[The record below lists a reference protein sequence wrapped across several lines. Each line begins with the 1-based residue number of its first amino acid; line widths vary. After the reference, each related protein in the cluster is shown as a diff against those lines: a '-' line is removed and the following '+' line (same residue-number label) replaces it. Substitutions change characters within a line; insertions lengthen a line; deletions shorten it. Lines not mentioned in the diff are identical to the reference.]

1 MNHNTYMKHYGLM
14 GIFMI
19 IAGFLS
25 TMNVWANSMD
35 DIRLSLN
42 DIYMVGLMTSWM
54 FVFMAVYDRNI
65 LYSLLSFLSAIFFLL
80 CIRYQL
86 FITERQFL
94 LGMIP
99 HHSMAIHM
107 SKQLSKRQN
116 TIPDLLDSIQST
128 QAEEIQFMKQKLAAL
143 T

>member
-1 MNHNTYMKHYGLM
+1 MKQYVLM
-14 GIFMI
+14 GVFMI
-19 IAGFLS
+19 LAGILS
-25 TMNVWANSMD
+25 TMNVWANSVD

-42 DIYMVGLMTSWM
+42 DVYMVGLMTSWM
-54 FVFMAVYDRNI
+54 FVFMALYDRNI
-65 LYSLLSFLSAIFFLL
+65 LYSLLSFLSAMFFLF

-94 LGMIP
+94 LSMIP

-116 TIPDLLDSIQST
+116 TIPDLLDSIQTT
-128 QAEEIQFMKQKLAAL
+128 QADEIQFMKQKLAAL